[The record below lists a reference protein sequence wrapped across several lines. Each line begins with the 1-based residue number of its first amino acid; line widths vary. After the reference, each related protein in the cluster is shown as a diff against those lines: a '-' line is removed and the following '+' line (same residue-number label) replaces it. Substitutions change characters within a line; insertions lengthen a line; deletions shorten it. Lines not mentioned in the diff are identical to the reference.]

1 MCLRKISLL
10 DSNYIETES
19 GKTYS
24 IPVKQIKPRLMQ
36 RALLLKGQLTAIY
49 YASKDKRM
57 PLLPKVL
64 AGFILLYALSP
75 IDLIPD
81 FIPVLGYLDDLIILP
96 ALLVLTIKC
105 IPNEVLKDAQD
116 QAERKPIS
124 LPKNWSFSILFI
136 GIWILILWFIVHK
149 LTQ

>member
-136 GIWILILWFIVHK
+136 GSLVHCAQAHTVMPA
-149 LTQ
+149 L

>member
-10 DSNYIETES
+10 DSNYIETKS

-24 IPVKQIKPRLMQ
+24 IPVKQIKARLMQ
-36 RALLLKGQLTAIY
+36 RALLLKSQLTAIY
-49 YASKDKRM
+49 YASKDKRL

-64 AGFILLYALSP
+64 AGFVLLYALSP

-124 LPKNWSFSILFI
+124 LPKNWIFSILFI
-136 GIWILILWFIVHK
+136 GIWILILWFMVHK

>member
-24 IPVKQIKPRLMQ
+24 IPVKQIKSRLMQ

-136 GIWILILWFIVHK
+136 GFWILILWFIVHK

>member
-1 MCLRKISLL
+1 MFHRKISLL

-64 AGFILLYALSP
+64 AGFVLLYALSP

-96 ALLVLTIKC
+96 ALLVLTIKG
-105 IPNEVLKDAQD
+105 IPNEVFKDAQD

-136 GIWILILWFIVHK
+136 GIWILILWFIVRK

>member
-136 GIWILILWFIVHK
+136 GFWILILWFIVHK

>member
-1 MCLRKISLL
+1 MFHRKISLL

-24 IPVKQIKPRLMQ
+24 IPVKQIKSSLMQ

-64 AGFILLYALSP
+64 AGFVLLYALSP

-96 ALLVLTIKC
+96 ALLVLTIKG

-116 QAERKPIS
+116 QAEHKPIS

-136 GIWILILWFIVHK
+136 GIWILILWFIVRK

>member
-105 IPNEVLKDAQD
+105 IPNEVLKEAQEK
-116 QAERKPIS
+116 AERKPIS

-136 GIWILILWFIVHK
+136 GFWILILWFIVHK